1 MNKAEMISL
10 FQRCYAYQE
19 GHFRLAGGKHTN
31 RYVQCAHLTEHAD
44 VTEKVCHALIEAL
57 GDTKAKVVV
66 SPAIGGMIFGFEVS
80 RQKNLRYVYTERK
93 DGAMILHRGFDIEK
107 DTPVL
112 VVEDVVTTGGSVRE
126 VMEIVR
132 ALGGHVVN
140 VACLVDR
147 SGGKVDFGVPF
158 VSLISYDVEAWD
170 EKGCPLCEK
179 GTPVTK
185 PVGRL

>member
-1 MNKAEMISL
+1 MDRAEILSL
-10 FQRCYAYQE
+10 FHKCHAYQE
-19 GHFRLAGGKHTN
+19 GHYRIAGGKHTN
-31 RYVQCAHLTEHAD
+31 RYVQCAHLTEQAG
-44 VTEKVCHALIEAL
+44 VTEKVCRALIEAC
-57 GDTKAKVVV
+57 GDIKAAAVV

-80 RQKNLRYVYTERK
+80 RLLNLRYVYTERR

-107 DTPVL
+107 GTPVL

-132 ALGGHVVN
+132 ALGGNVVK

-158 VSLISYDVEAWD
+158 VSLIAYQVETWD
-170 EKGCPLCEK
+170 EKGCPLCEA

>member
-1 MNKAEMISL
+1 MNKAELLSL

-44 VTEKVCHALIEAL
+44 VTEKVCRALIEAC
-57 GDTKAKVVV
+57 GDTKAQVVV

-80 RQKNLRYVYTERK
+80 RLKNLRYVYTERR

-107 DTPVL
+107 GTPVL

-132 ALGGHVVN
+132 ALGGNVVK

-158 VSLISYDVEAWD
+158 VSLISYEVEAWD

-179 GTPVTK
+179 GTPLAK

>member
-1 MNKAEMISL
+1 MNKAELLSL
-10 FQRCYAYQE
+10 FQKCHAYQE
-19 GHFRLAGGKHTN
+19 GHFRLAGGRHTN
-31 RYVQCAHLTEHAD
+31 RYVQCAHLTEHAAD
-44 VTEKVCHALIEAL
+44 TQTVCSELIKAC
-57 GDTKAKVVV
+57 GDTKAEVVV

-80 RQKNLRYVYTERK
+80 RLLGLRYVYTERR
-93 DGAMILHRGFDIEK
+93 DGAMILHRGFDIK
-107 DTPVL
+107 KGTPVL

-132 ALGGHVVN
+132 ALGGNVVK
-140 VACLVDR
+140 VASLVDR

-158 VSLISYDVEAWD
+158 VSLVSYEVETWD
-170 EKGCPLCEK
+170 EKGCPLCAQ